1 MQCILF
7 KQTPFFHLFIDV
19 GKIDENDE
27 LDKGERINYYL
38 RKIHAICLKEASNM
52 RIKRL
57 KLENFRVYKEETIF
71 DFDKLT
77 TFVGENDIGKSSIL
91 EALDIFFNE
100 NKGIIKIDASD
111 VNKSAKEEGEEEIKI
126 SVVFDDLPESL
137 IIDSTNE
144 TNLEDEFLLN
154 QQRFLEIIKKYPN
167 GGKEKVFIK
176 ANHPTNSKCSDL
188 LLKKNQDLKKILE
201 QEKIECEDKT
211 RNSIIRKTIW
221 NCFNNDLQLNEI
233 EIDATKEDAKNI
245 WEQLKKY
252 MPLYTLFQSD
262 RKNNDGDSE
271 VQDPLKEAARQI
283 LSNEKIKNKFNEIA
297 KEVENNLREVSNR
310 TLEKLREMN
319 SEVANSLNPVIPS
332 ADNLKWVDVFKNV
345 SISGDEDIPINKR
358 GSGVKRLVLLNF
370 FRAEAERKQTE
381 KNVPNIIYAIEEPET
396 SQHPEHQRILIEA
409 FKKLSNNENTQ
420 IILTT
425 HSPAIV
431 KLLEFR
437 QLRLLKKENGKVN
450 EINIEKNELPYPSLN
465 EVNFLAFGE
474 ADEDYHNELYGY
486 IASEGILN
494 EYKNDKP
501 TLKYKREKNGKV
513 IEEDKVLSEFIR
525 HQIHHPENKLN
536 ERFTFKQ
543 LQESIKLMRDF
554 IKNIK
559 MS

>member
-1 MQCILF
+1 
-7 KQTPFFHLFIDV
+7 
-19 GKIDENDE
+19 
-27 LDKGERINYYL
+27 
-38 RKIHAICLKEASNM
+38 M

-71 DFDKLT
+71 EFDKLT
-77 TFVGENDIGKSSIL
+77 TFVGKNDIGKSSIL
-91 EALDIFFNE
+91 EVLDIFFNE
-100 NKGIIKIDASD
+100 NKGIIKIDAND

-126 SVVFDDLPESL
+126 SVVFDDLPEFL
-137 IIDSTNE
+137 IIDSTNK
-144 TNLEDEFLLN
+144 TNLKDEFLLN
-154 QQRFLEIIKKYPN
+154 KQGFLEIIKKYPN

-211 RNSIIRKTIW
+211 RNAIW
-221 NCFNNDLQLNEI
+221 NHFANDLQLKEI

-245 WEQLKKY
+245 WEQLKNY
-252 MPLYTLFQSD
+252 MPLYALFQSD
-262 RKNNDGDSE
+262 RKNSDGDSE
-271 VQDPLKEAARQI
+271 VQDPLKEAVRQI
-283 LSNEKIKNKFNEIA
+283 LNDNNIKNKFNEIA
-297 KEVENNLREVSNR
+297 TEVEKYLREVSKI
-310 TLEKLREMN
+310 TLEKLKEMN
-319 SEVANSLNPVIPS
+319 PEVANSLNPVIPS
-332 ADNLKWVDVFKNV
+332 AENLKWADVFKNV
-345 SISGDEDIPINKR
+345 SISGDKDIPINKR

-370 FRAEAERKQTE
+370 FRAEAERRQTE

-396 SQHPEHQRILIEA
+396 SQHPEHQRMLIDA

-431 KLLEFR
+431 KLLEFG

-450 EINIEKNELPYPSLN
+450 AINIEKNELPYPSLN

-474 ADEDYHNELYGY
+474 ANEDYHNELYGY
-486 IASEGILN
+486 IESEGILN
-494 EYKNDKP
+494 EYKNGKP

-525 HQIHHPENKLN
+525 HQIHHPGNKLN
-536 ERFTFKQ
+536 KMFTFDQ

-554 IKNIK
+554 IKYKKNELK
-559 MS
+559 